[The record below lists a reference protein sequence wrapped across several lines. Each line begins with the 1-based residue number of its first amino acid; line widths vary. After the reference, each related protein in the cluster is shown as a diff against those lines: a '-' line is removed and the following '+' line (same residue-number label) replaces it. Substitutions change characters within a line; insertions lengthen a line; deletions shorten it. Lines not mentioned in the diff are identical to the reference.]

1 MSDERPPVGPPELA
15 GILCRDIP
23 KGTKITQEMLT
34 ILGPGTGLKPKCAT
48 AVVGRTAGVDIAEH
62 ERITWEKLA

>member
-1 MSDERPPVGPPELA
+1 MGPPELA